1 MNKTNATLT
10 RQLRSAFAAF
20 QQQVGEILTQLEHA
34 NNIQSSTL
42 PEYERAVEL
51 ASAACHVSPEE
62 IRSRRRGEET
72 AWARHLAVY
81 LLKKRSSYSMER
93 IGKAFNRTHS
103 AIINSISAVENR
115 CSTDKRIKQQV
126 EELLNAF

>member
-1 MNKTNATLT
+1 MNKTNAALV
-10 RQLRSAFAAF
+10 RQLRSTFATF
-20 QQQVGEILTQLEHA
+20 QQQVGEILIQLEHD
-34 NNIQSSTL
+34 NNIQSNRL
-42 PEYERAVEL
+42 PEYERAIEL
-51 ASAACHVSPEE
+51 ASTSCHVSAEE

-103 AIINSISAVENR
+103 AIINSIAAVENR
-115 CSTDKRIKQQV
+115 CATDKRIKEQV
-126 EELLNAF
+126 EGLLNAF